1 MTKVAIV
8 EDNATLRKYLA
19 DLLGNTKG
27 HQCVCACSSA
37 EEATVEIPKHRPNVV
52 LMDIHLPGE
61 SGIACT
67 ARLREKMPDLQVIML
82 TVYKDIKM
90 IFQALRAGACGYVLK
105 RADEDEIL
113 EAISEVRAGGA
124 PMTSEIA
131 RMVVR
136 AFMTPNQSPASAGTD
151 QLSSREMEIL
161 ALVAE
166 GCQNKEIA
174 SRLFI
179 STATVRTHLMH
190 IYEKLHVHCRTEAAA
205 KYLRTQPIA
214 GANLAPNSISGS
226 SSNNMDCHASV
237 KPGVESW
244 ILTRA
249 GQIAEGCIQT
259 PHLARRA
266 ASSSAIWMVTRLLS
280 W

>member
-1 MTKVAIV
+1 MAAQLAEYTALDLMTKVAIV
-8 EDNATLRKYLA
+8 EDNATLRKYLTE
-19 DLLGNTKG
+19 LIGNTRG
-27 HQCVCACSSA
+27 HQCVCACGSA
-37 EEATVEIPKHRPNVV
+37 EEAIVEIPKHRPSVV

-90 IFQALRAGACGYVLK
+90 IFQALKAGACGYVLK
-105 RADEDEIL
+105 RADEAEIL
-113 EAISEVRAGGA
+113 DAIAEVRSGGA

-136 AFMTPNQSPASAGTD
+136 SFTETPQVSAAEGTD
-151 QLSSREMEIL
+151 QLSNREMEIL

-166 GCQNKEIA
+166 GFPNKEIA

-205 KYLRTQPIA
+205 RYLRTNPS
-214 GANLAPNSISGS
+214 NLAKQ
-226 SSNNMDCHASV
+226 AS
-237 KPGVESW
+237 
-244 ILTRA
+244 A
-249 GQIAEGCIQT
+249 
-259 PHLARRA
+259 
-266 ASSSAIWMVTRLLS
+266 
-280 W
+280 

>member
-1 MTKVAIV
+1 MSAQLTQNIGHDLMTKVAIV

-19 DLLGNTKG
+19 EVIGNAPA
-27 HQCVCACSSA
+27 HRCVCACQSA
-37 EEATVEIPKHRPNVV
+37 EEAVIQIPIHRPNVV

-90 IFQALRAGACGYVLK
+90 IFQALKAGACGYVLK
-105 RADEDEIL
+105 RSDDAEIL
-113 EAISEVRAGGA
+113 QAIAEVRSGGA

-136 AFMTPNQSPASAGTD
+136 SFMESPKNTDVNGTE
-151 QLSSREMEIL
+151 QLSAREMEIL

-166 GCQNKEIA
+166 GCPNKEIA

-179 STATVRTHLMH
+179 SNATVRTHLMH
-190 IYEKLHVHCRTEAAA
+190 IYEKLHVRCRTEAAA
-205 KYLRTQPIA
+205 KFLR
-214 GANLAPNSISGS
+214 SGS
-226 SSNNMDCHASV
+226 AGTSAKQS
-237 KPGVESW
+237 GV
-244 ILTRA
+244 
-249 GQIAEGCIQT
+249 G
-259 PHLARRA
+259 
-266 ASSSAIWMVTRLLS
+266 
-280 W
+280 

>member
-8 EDNATLRKYLA
+8 EDNATLRKYLTE
-19 DLLGNTKG
+19 LIGNTRG
-27 HQCVCACSSA
+27 HECVCACASSEDA
-37 EEATVEIPKHRPNVV
+37 IIEIPKHRPNVV
-52 LMDIHLPGE
+52 LMDIDLPGE

-67 ARLREKMPDLQVIML
+67 ARLREKMPNLQVIML

-90 IFQALRAGACGYVLK
+90 IFQALKAGACGYVLK
-105 RADEDEIL
+105 RADEGEIL
-113 EAISEVRAGGA
+113 DAIAEVRAGGA

-136 AFMTPNQSPASAGTD
+136 AFAGTSQILESEGTD

-166 GCQNKEIA
+166 GCPNKEIA
-174 SRLFI
+174 ARLCI

-205 KYLRTQPIA
+205 KYLRTNPLNVAKQ
-214 GANLAPNSISGS
+214 IS
-226 SSNNMDCHASV
+226 A
-237 KPGVESW
+237 
-244 ILTRA
+244 
-249 GQIAEGCIQT
+249 
-259 PHLARRA
+259 
-266 ASSSAIWMVTRLLS
+266 
-280 W
+280 

>member
-19 DLLGNTKG
+19 DLIGNTPG
-27 HQCVCACSSA
+27 HRCVCACASA
-37 EEATVEIPKHRPNVV
+37 EEAVVEIPALQPNVV

-67 ARLREKMPDLQVIML
+67 ARLREKMPNLQVIML

-90 IFQALRAGACGYVLK
+90 IFQALKVGACGYVLK
-105 RADEDEIL
+105 RSDDKEIL
-113 EAISEVRAGGA
+113 AAIAEVRAGGA

-136 AFMTPNQSPASAGTD
+136 SFMESPKVSGASTAGDTD
-151 QLSSREMEIL
+151 QLSTREMEIL

-166 GCQNKEIA
+166 GCPNKEIA
-174 SRLFI
+174 ARLFI
-179 STATVRTHLMH
+179 SNATVRTHLMH

-205 KYLRTQPIA
+205 KYLR
-214 GANLAPNSISGS
+214 
-226 SSNNMDCHASV
+226 SN
-237 KPGVESW
+237 P
-244 ILTRA
+244 
-249 GQIAEGCIQT
+249 
-259 PHLARRA
+259 
-266 ASSSAIWMVTRLLS
+266 ASSARTARAT
-280 W
+280 